1 MEVAVSIR
9 GPSIGRQVKD
19 DEVLYIDVPDKHI
32 LAIRKKFS
40 EELTQPELD
49 VLEEIVTIKRAAG
62 AFI

>member
-1 MEVAVSIR
+1 MEI
-9 GPSIGRQVKD
+9 
-19 DEVLYIDVPDKHI
+19 ENFLDVPDKHI

-40 EELTQPELD
+40 EDLTQPELD